1 MGGIRT
7 QKENN
12 KQKELNQT
20 VWEDFSNFN
29 KIFTKNFNGTY
40 RRFLLPKDG
49 FKYTQN
55 KFVFKID
62 QKDKAEIICMI
73 STDS

>member
-7 QKENN
+7 RKKDN

-20 VWEDFSNFN
+20 VWEDFFNFN
-29 KIFTKNFNGTY
+29 KIFTKDFNGTD
-40 RRFLLPKDG
+40 RCFLLPKDG
-49 FKYTQN
+49 FKYAPK
-55 KFVFKID
+55 KFVFKIG
-62 QKDKAEIICMI
+62 QRSKSEIICMI